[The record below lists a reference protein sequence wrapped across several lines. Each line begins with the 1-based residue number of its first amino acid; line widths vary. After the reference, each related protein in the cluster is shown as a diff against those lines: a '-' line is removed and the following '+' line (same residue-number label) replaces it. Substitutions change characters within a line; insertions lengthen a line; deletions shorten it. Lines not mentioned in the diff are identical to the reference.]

1 MAAEV
6 DVLARALADLNV
18 LAGSEFKL
26 KPEQEVALK
35 FLLDKKDVLGVL
47 LTAVFQFFNTK
58 LVNRDFV
65 ALSNNFQTMT
75 SPLGYK
81 INTVLQLNA

>member
-1 MAAEV
+1 M
-6 DVLARALADLNV
+6 ADLNV

-65 ALSNNFQTMT
+65 ALSNNNFQTMT